1 LSSRKKRIGEVT
13 TCMIKWVFHQLR
25 MWHKDTVQFL
35 LEVVKRFEG
44 LGHLKVGFLL
54 IGSARQQG

>member
-1 LSSRKKRIGEVT
+1 
-13 TCMIKWVFHQLR
+13 MIKWVFHQLR